1 MSPQS
6 EDLALLRD
14 ELQQIIADG
23 SEVWTRQAQARNVRF
38 NTWEG
43 QSRDGRRHR
52 AALGEEPR
60 PFEGSSDARIPLVDD
75 FVNEKVRLA
84 KQGFFRADVQA
95 IPVEPEDASSAQQAT
110 SLLRWLRDSAMREEL
125 EAEVELSAQYLY
137 GDDPGLAIVEVKW
150 WQDAMLQPRTLNA
163 DELAALYATGA
174 ANPDAVDPGDERLT
188 PAILMDFADLVVNPL
203 RRDELVGWLA
213 RAFPGAS
220 ARALKAA
227 AKDLER
233 DGTAELAVP
242 VIRENRPCV
251 ETLRLFDEFFFPI
264 GTADLQR
271 ARNVHRREWL
281 NEVELRERVLTMAWS
296 SAVVEEIIAKAQG
309 YTIADDLASS
319 GLLSPV
325 ALSGSG
331 RHANE
336 HDHLFEIWWSYERRS
351 DERGVPGVWCFVW
364 SAALRAAPLKTEL
377 LRHASGKYPFVVRG
391 RERLGRQIT
400 ESRGLSRAIET
411 HQTEVKVQRDARSD
425 HTQIATL
432 PPMKVRLQ
440 RGASELIMGP
450 GAQIPVQRMDD
461 FEWLQPPQAPVAS
474 IEMERTTKQEA
485 AEYCGRALPG
495 EDPSRAAVIVQ
506 DEIDNFFGL
515 WRAAF
520 RMVLQLCQQY
530 YTPAELARVTGADG
544 LAAQMT
550 PEDIR
555 GAWDIALAI
564 DARDLN
570 MEFAVKK
577 LKAFA
582 DLVPLDAA
590 GVIDRAPLV
599 EWAARSFDPVLARR
613 ALRPQEN
620 ATQKEIEA
628 TKSALTQMAAGIEPD
643 MPVQGINAQLRMQT
657 LMSTMQSSPKLQQ
670 QFMGDA
676 LFQQLVTN
684 YQKYLTQ
691 QLAQEQNKL
700 VGRLGTAPVQGTP
713 QSAAA

>member
-1 MSPQS
+1 MSPKS

-23 SEVWTRQAQARNVRF
+23 SEVWIRQAQARNVRF
-38 NTWEG
+38 NTWDG
-43 QSRDGRRHR
+43 QARDGRKHR
-52 AALGEEPR
+52 EALGFEPR

-125 EAEVELSAQYLY
+125 EAEVELAAQYLY

-163 DELAALYATGA
+163 DELAALYATGS
-174 ANPDAVDPGDERLT
+174 ANPDAVDPADARLT
-188 PAILMDFADLVVNPL
+188 PEILMDFADLVVNPL
-203 RRDELVGWLA
+203 RRDELLGWLA

-227 AKDLER
+227 ARDLAR

-242 VIRENRPCV
+242 VIRENRPSV

-264 GTADLQR
+264 GTADIQR
-271 ARNVHRREWL
+271 ARNLHRREWV
-281 NEVELRERVLTMAWS
+281 NEVELRERVLTMGWA
-296 SAVVEEIIAKAQG
+296 SAVVEEILEKAQG

-336 HDHLFEIWWSYERRS
+336 HDHLYEIWWSYERRS

-364 SAALRAAPLKTEL
+364 SAAHPAAPLKTEL

-461 FEWLQPPQAPVAS
+461 FEWLNPPQAPVAS

-495 EDPSRAAVIVQ
+495 EDPSRASIIVQ

-544 LAAQMT
+544 LSAQMT

-555 GAWDIALAI
+555 GGWDIALAI

-628 TKSALTQMAAGIEPD
+628 TKGALTQMAAGIEPD

-657 LMSTMQSSPKLQQ
+657 LMSTMQSSQKLQQ
-670 QFMGDA
+670 QFMGDE

-700 VGRLGTAPVQGTP
+700 VGRLGTAPLQGAP
-713 QSAAA
+713 QSAGT